1 MAFYSALDAE
11 EAEKTERFPQIFKCV
26 AIKKLYLFIKK
37 KKGHGDAIYFTI
49 LIKF

>member
-37 KKGHGDAIYFTI
+37 KKKDTVTPFISPF
-49 LIKF
+49 